1 MLKAKQTLKKV
12 FSAEVSLLWLIVATT
27 VFFGIVRP
35 NFLGINNLMTI
46 LKNASYMSLM
56 VLGLTW
62 VIAAN
67 EMDCGFPDVAACAS
81 MVFAY
86 LAYNGFNLY
95 LAIIVAMASGI
106 VFGLITSFFVIKL
119 KFHSLITTI
128 AISVVA
134 KSVAAMING
143 GMPLNVPVIKS
154 SGLYKF
160 FNFNLFA
167 VKGGFS
173 GIPVV
178 FLIVLAIYAVLY
190 IIQERTKYGQYI
202 YAMGENRQAI
212 KEAGVKDGK
221 ILTSIFVTSSFFAAL
236 AGILMVFVVYGGGQ
250 PKMGSSFF
258 LDGFTVVFLGA
269 MVLKLGKTNVVGTFL
284 GGILLTMIVNGLTML
299 GGTYATSQIVKGI
312 LLVIG
317 IVMVAISQKK
327 RRGKAGVL
335 KYE

>member
-1 MLKAKQTLKKV
+1 MKEKNILKKI
-12 FSAEVSLLWLIVATT
+12 FRAELSLIWLIIVVGVYFAVARSNY
-27 VFFGIVRP
+27 IAYS
-35 NFLGINNLMTI
+35 NLMNI

-86 LAYNGFNLY
+86 FTYSRYNLFVGIALG
-95 LAIIVAMASGI
+95 LVSGI
-106 VFGLITSFFVIKL
+106 IFGLMTSFFVVKL

-128 AISVVA
+128 AISVIA
-134 KSVAAMING
+134 KSVAAMVNG

-160 FNFNLFA
+160 INMSIYG
-167 VKGGFS
+167 V
-173 GIPVV
+173 PVV
-178 FLIVLAIYAVLY
+178 FLIALAIYVILF
-190 IIQERTKYGQYI
+190 ILQEKTKYGQYI
-202 YAMGENRQAI
+202 YALGENRQAV
-212 KEAGVKDGK
+212 KEAGINENQ

-236 AGILMVFVVYGGGQ
+236 AGIIMVFVVYGGGQ

-269 MVLKLGKTNVVGTFL
+269 MVLKIGKTNVVGTFL
-284 GGILLTMIVNGLTML
+284 GGILLSMIVNGLTMM
-299 GGTYATSQIVKGI
+299 GGTFAVSQIVKGV

-317 IVMVAISQKK
+317 IIMVVISEKQK
-327 RRGKAGVL
+327 RGKVGVL